1 MPGTSASSGAAVS
14 HTYTNVGSPASTP
27 VGITNSGLVVGF
39 VSESKL
45 DACLRPPTAHGGARG
60 RPLPVLGGGDSRAT
74 GANDAG
80 VIVGATDFGQPAM
93 YKNRPMLWAYII
105 ERSSGSVTD
114 FRSVVAQP
122 RSSFAVGVTN
132 AGEVVGFHFDNG
144 RAIDSTDDRYPVA
157 FVYHDRVVRPLL
169 PGEPTFAIDV
179 SPGGWALVGISDPVQ
194 HDSNFAVVSVKT
206 GATRRLPHPSS
217 IGYPWAVND
226 SGTVVGE
233 TWQRP
238 GGQSHAWI
246 DPPIGGSS
254 DLNDLI
260 PSHPDWTLES
270 ATGINARGH
279 VVGTARLAGEP
290 RCFLLA
296 PKGEIRETPRFER
309 VIVDQIIFGIA
320 GDGGGR
326 LLRHGPV
333 PPMGPRE
340 IRERFRAR

>member
-1 MPGTSASSGAAVS
+1 MAYELWDVGPCLAATSIRINDLDQVVGPRSTGAGNVGFVWRGGLS
-14 HTYTNVGSPASTP
+14 DTYTNVGSPASTP

-39 VSESKL
+39 VSNPNWTHGFAHQL
-45 DACLRPPTAHGGARG
+45 HTAA
-60 RPLPVLGGGDSRAT
+60 PVADLSPVLGGGDSRAT

-246 DPPIGGSS
+246 DPPIGGS
-254 DLNDLI
+254 
-260 PSHPDWTLES
+260 
-270 ATGINARGH
+270 AT
-279 VVGTARLAGEP
+279 
-290 RCFLLA
+290 
-296 PKGEIRETPRFER
+296 
-309 VIVDQIIFGIA
+309 
-320 GDGGGR
+320 
-326 LLRHGPV
+326 
-333 PPMGPRE
+333 
-340 IRERFRAR
+340 